1 MKKYVVLL
9 LVLIVLILVIIGF
22 DLIDRIMISVNGISQ
37 YDRNDYEIII
47 EEQKDIEVNVNL
59 STYVGG
65 EIQLYKNNENEVVI
79 KDIEY
84 RGESYRFFIASKGTG
99 KYENGNILSLEN
111 FGGTDIEIDG
121 ENFTVELVGVDSI
134 IDDIQMY
141 YLDLS
146 PIEEIDMEKISKI
159 ENIKFM
165 IENVKLIKYIRK

>member
-1 MKKYVVLL
+1 MKKYAVLL
-9 LVLIVLILVIIGF
+9 FILIVLMSVIIGF
-22 DLIDRIMISVNGISQ
+22 DLIDRVMISVNGISQ
-37 YDRNDYEIII
+37 YDKKDYEIIV
-47 EEQKDIEVNVNL
+47 EEYKDIEVDVNL
-59 STYVGG
+59 STYTG
-65 EIQLYKNNENEVVI
+65 EEILLYKNHENEVGI

-121 ENFTVELVGVDSI
+121 DNYTVELVGVDSI